1 MNIRYLNVTCNN
13 ATTNDEQC
21 KDIDDNVI
29 QQFKIIITI
38 VLIVLLAFLGFFV
51 YNLIKCYL
59 PKWRRERE
67 LREGGTAVNIQ
78 DTSNEGVQIEFADK

>member
-1 MNIRYLNVTCNN
+1 MRYLNVTCNN

-67 LREGGTAVNIQ
+67 LREKGTVVDIQ
-78 DTSNEGVQIEFADK
+78 DSSNEGAQIEFAEK

>member
-1 MNIRYLNVTCNN
+1 MNMRYLNVTCNN

-67 LREGGTAVNIQ
+67 LREGGTVVNIQ
-78 DTSNEGVQIEFADK
+78 DSTNEGVQIEFADK

>member
-1 MNIRYLNVTCNN
+1 MRYLNVTCNN

-67 LREGGTAVNIQ
+67 LREGGTVVNIQ
-78 DTSNEGVQIEFADK
+78 DSTNEGVQIEFADK

>member
-67 LREGGTAVNIQ
+67 LREGGTVVNIQ

>member
-1 MNIRYLNVTCNN
+1 MNMRYLNVTCNN

-67 LREGGTAVNIQ
+67 LREGGTVVNIQ
-78 DTSNEGVQIEFADK
+78 DNSNEGVQIEFADK

>member
-1 MNIRYLNVTCNN
+1 MNMRYLNVTCNN

-67 LREGGTAVNIQ
+67 LREKGTVVDIQ
-78 DTSNEGVQIEFADK
+78 DSSNEGAQIEFAEK

>member
-1 MNIRYLNVTCNN
+1 MRYLNVTCNN

-67 LREGGTAVNIQ
+67 LREGGTVVNIQ
-78 DTSNEGVQIEFADK
+78 DNSNEGVQIEFADK

>member
-1 MNIRYLNVTCNN
+1 MNMRYLNVTCNN

-67 LREGGTAVNIQ
+67 LREGGTVVNIQ

>member
-1 MNIRYLNVTCNN
+1 MNMRYLNVTCNN

>member
-1 MNIRYLNVTCNN
+1 MRYLNGTCNN
-13 ATTNDEQC
+13 TTNDQC
-21 KDIDDNVI
+21 KDIDDSVI

-78 DTSNEGVQIEFADK
+78 DSSNEGAQIEFAEK

>member
-1 MNIRYLNVTCNN
+1 MNMRYLNVTCNN

-38 VLIVLLAFLGFFV
+38 VLIFLLAFLGFFV

>member
-1 MNIRYLNVTCNN
+1 MNMRYLNVTCNN

-38 VLIVLLAFLGFFV
+38 VLIVLLAFLSFFV

-67 LREGGTAVNIQ
+67 LREGGTVVNIQ

>member
-1 MNIRYLNVTCNN
+1 MRYLNVTCNN

-67 LREGGTAVNIQ
+67 LREGGTVVNIQ

>member
-67 LREGGTAVNIQ
+67 LREGGTVVNIQ
-78 DTSNEGVQIEFADK
+78 DNSNEGVQIEFADK